1 MEGVSDEFCQ
11 QTLSGRQCMTE
22 EKMEALIDLYGTHL
36 LRLCTLYLKDV
47 ALAEDALQDTLIKAW
62 EKYETFQGRASEK
75 TWLTS
80 IAVNVCKNYLRSPWN
95 RRINVNDLTQ
105 IIGQTEDP
113 FSIADSHM
121 DVMNAVLA
129 LKERYRVV
137 ILLYY
142 YEELSVKEM
151 AQMLSCKE
159 ATIMTRLK
167 RAREYLAKAI
177 KKEGGFENE
186 CKK

>member
-1 MEGVSDEFCQ
+1 
-11 QTLSGRQCMTE
+11 
-22 EKMEALIDLYGTHL
+22 
-36 LRLCTLYLKDV
+36 
-47 ALAEDALQDTLIKAW
+47 
-62 EKYETFQGRASEK
+62 
-75 TWLTS
+75 
-80 IAVNVCKNYLRSPWN
+80 
-95 RRINVNDLTQ
+95 
-105 IIGQTEDP
+105 
-113 FSIADSHM
+113 M

-177 KKEGGFENE
+177 KKEGGFEYE

>member
-11 QTLSGRQCMTE
+11 DVRSCGSCMTE
-22 EKMEALIDLYGTHL
+22 EQMEALIERYGTHL
-36 LRLCTLYLKDV
+36 LRLCTLYLKDA
-47 ALAEDALQDTLIKAW
+47 ALAEDALQDTFVKAW
-62 EKYETFQGRASEK
+62 EKYETFQGKASEK

-95 RRINVNDLTQ
+95 RRVNVSDLTQ
-105 IIGQTEDP
+105 IIGQTEDE
-113 FSIADSHM
+113 FSMADSHM

-167 RAREYLAKAI
+167 RARDYLAKAI
-177 KKEGGFENE
+177 KKEGGFEHE